1 MRLLNNYMLN
11 MECLTTFDVF
21 SDTGEDVEVINRKS
35 FQGFAEDFNLLN
47 ERKSLVYDNVLYI
60 LCNTVAS
67 YPIKS
72 VKNDLTRQSFS
83 NFSEMDNYF
92 LFFHAMDSTTNYE
105 KCQEKKENNLRKF
118 MDLRCTMTD

>member
-1 MRLLNNYMLN
+1 MLN

-21 SDTGEDVEVINRKS
+21 SNTGEDVEVINRKS

-92 LFFHAMDSTTNYE
+92 LFFHAMYSTTNYE
-105 KCQEKKENNLRKF
+105 KCQEKKRI
-118 MDLRCTMTD
+118 T

>member
-1 MRLLNNYMLN
+1 MGDLVAY
-11 MECLTTFDVF
+11 DIF
-21 SDTGEDVEVINRKS
+21 SDTREDVKVINRKS

-67 YPIKS
+67 YSIKS

-105 KCQEKKENNLRKF
+105 KCQDKKENNLRKF
-118 MDLRCTMTD
+118 MDLRCTMTN